1 MGKVLSGMFKG
12 ERGPLLGIFLDFE
25 NAKPNSAEEIRIH
38 GEIHEYLKNA
48 EEILTEIANFQ
59 GCDEVIRKAITTP
72 SPANDKAAWD
82 AIVPSVDTLK
92 KFYDFSVD
100 LEEVLP
106 KLLMNLFSN
115 NQAIQTLKGQQ
126 ALAKQLADILDFVLR
141 FDDAK
146 MINPA
151 IQNDF
156 SYYRRSLSK
165 QKNKVDNIKIK
176 DELANKMSLFFA
188 YPTPMLKVI
197 HDTTLHLVKTG
208 SIGKEDVVSGFSL
221 LANVCLEMV
230 EHGTFTNNQTN
241 MFCLRA
247 MTASIVLVDHIDEQ
261 GAFCK
266 KTGIHVKSAIVQL
279 NKFAA
284 TSSCSTDCLLNALR
298 FSTVH
303 LNDPQTPE
311 IVKKM
316 LS

>member
-1 MGKVLSGMFKG
+1 MGKALSSLFAG
-12 ERGPLLGIFLDFE
+12 EKHSSINIILNFE
-25 NAKPNSAEEIRIH
+25 TAQPSTDEEKKIH
-38 GEIHEYLKNA
+38 AEIHDYLKNA
-48 EEILTEIANFQ
+48 EGILNEIASFR

-72 SPANDKAAWD
+72 GAETEKAAWD

-100 LEEVLP
+100 LEQVLP
-106 KLLMNLFSN
+106 KLLTNLFSSGKADEN
-115 NQAIQTLKGQQ
+115 LDGQQ

-165 QKNKVDNIKIK
+165 QKNKVDVKIK
-176 DELANKMSLFFA
+176 DELANRMSLFFA

-197 HDTTLHLVKTG
+197 TDTTLDLVKKGT
-208 SIGKEDVVSGFSL
+208 IAKPDVVTGFTF
-221 LANVCLEMV
+221 LANICLEMV
-230 EHGTFTNNQTN
+230 EGNTFQNQATNL
-241 MFCLRA
+241 FCLRA
-247 MTASIVLVDHIDEQ
+247 MTASIVLVDHIDDV
-261 GAFCK
+261 GAFHK
-266 KTGIHVKSAIVQL
+266 KTEIHIKSAIAQL
-279 NKFAA
+279 NKF
-284 TSSCSTDCLLNALR
+284 SGDQGSTDCLLNALR

-303 LNDPQTPE
+303 LNEPTTPE
-311 IVKKM
+311 VVKSM

>member
-1 MGKVLSGMFKG
+1 MFAGEKRNVSG
-12 ERGPLLGIFLDFE
+12 IILDFE
-25 NAKPNSAEEIRIH
+25 NAAPNTEEEKKIH
-38 GEIHEYLKNA
+38 GDIHAYLQNA
-48 EEILTEIANFQ
+48 EEILSEIANFQ
-59 GCDEVIRKAITTP
+59 GCDDVIRKAIT
-72 SPANDKAAWD
+72 SPGTENEKTAWD

-115 NQAIQTLKGQQ
+115 NQATQTLKGQQ

-165 QKNKVDNIKIK
+165 QKNKVDVKIK

-197 HDTTLHLVKTG
+197 TETTLELVKKG
-208 SIGKEDVVSGFSL
+208 SIAKEDVISGFTL

-230 EHGTFTNNQTN
+230 EVSQFSNNDTN
-241 MFCLRA
+241 MLCLRA
-247 MTASIVLVDHIDEQ
+247 MTASIVLVDHIDEA
-261 GAFCK
+261 GAFGK
-266 KTGIHVKSAIVQL
+266 KGGIHIKSAIVQL
-279 NKFAA
+279 NKFA
-284 TSSCSTDCLLNALR
+284 TSGQGSTDCLLNALR

>member
-1 MGKVLSGMFKG
+1 MFAG
-12 ERGPLLGIFLDFE
+12 EKRSVSGIFLDFE
-25 NAKPNSAEEIRIH
+25 NATPSTEEEKKIYAEIQ
-38 GEIHEYLKNA
+38 EYLKNA
-48 EEILTEIANFQ
+48 EEILTEIAGFQ
-59 GCDEVIRKAITTP
+59 GCDVVIRKAITTP

-100 LEEVLP
+100 LEEVFP
-106 KLLMNLFSN
+106 KLLMHLFSN
-115 NQAIQTLKGQQ
+115 NQATQTLKGQQ

-197 HDTTLHLVKTG
+197 HYTTQKLVEGG
-208 SIGKEDVVSGFSL
+208 SIGKDDVVFGFSL

-230 EHGTFTNNQTN
+230 EVCKFSSNETN

-247 MTASIVLVDHIDEQ
+247 MTASIVLVDHVDEQ

-279 NKFAA
+279 NKFAV
-284 TSSCSTDCLLNALR
+284 SSNCSTDCLLNALR